1 MKPLKELKEN
11 LHYLKAAVNGF
22 QIRSLNRKNIDFDVF
37 LPTLGKNLQRGY
49 VWTLQQKRDLIW
61 SIFFERNIPNL
72 SFFIQ
77 EIDGEDFIQV
87 IDGKQR
93 LSTLLDFYNNKFHLE
108 IENGLYYYNDLPKDY
123 KSAIDCFHFNTYVI
137 YDNLTDQQKV
147 EWFNLINYS
156 GTINS

>member
-22 QIRSLNRKNIDFDVF
+22 QLRSLNRKNIDFDVC
-37 LPTLGKNLQRGY
+37 LPTFKRNLQRDF
-49 VWTLQQKRDLIW
+49 VWSLEQKRELIW
-61 SIFFERNIPNL
+61 SVFFERNIPNL

-77 EIDGEDFIQV
+77 EFDGIDLVQV

-93 LSTLLDFYNNKFHLE
+93 LSTLLDFYNNKFTIE
-108 IENGLYYYNDLPKDY
+108 IEGNEYLYSELQEDY
-123 KSAIDCFHFNTYVI
+123 KNAINVFHFNAYVI
-137 YDNLTDQQKV
+137 YDKLTDTQKL

-156 GTINS
+156 GTQN